1 MHVRSRVLRP
11 AAVWGPLWLFM
22 ALAAAAHLALA
33 LPFPLLWR
41 SGAAWLLTN
50 FIPGALLVEAL
61 VGGRPEAAPDP
72 WERFLYS
79 MGAGA
84 ALTVLVMLAL
94 SYLPGSIPA
103 WLTLVAFDLLIAALG
118 AAIILRAPPADH
130 PVDWM
135 PVWRDAP
142 RNWFSVALVVLLL
155 TAGLL
160 RLTGLGY
167 SEFQGDETRVLLR
180 TAGALQG
187 YEDAL
192 LTHHKGP
199 GEILLPAAIYALT
212 DRITET
218 TARLPFT
225 LLNLTGILAVFLLG
239 WRLFGGVAGWCAAM
253 ILALD
258 GYFIGFGRIVQYQSM
273 VFCLGTLTV
282 LVLHRLTRLPRRLPQ
297 YLTLAAIL
305 LSGAL
310 LAHYEAGLVALPAAY
325 LLWRLW
331 RQGIGVM
338 RLARALVAPTLVGA
352 TVLAAFYLPFMLHP
366 AFAVTYDYITVSR
379 IGGEFPYNNLTD
391 FFARTTL
398 YSTTYYLLLMIAA
411 AVTGLVLV
419 YWRNLPRWA
428 AWTASAL
435 LVGGVALTLARPAWL
450 VIAGHDHTWAFFAAA
465 LLFAWLQPH
474 FRPEARAIW
483 LWFGAGMLLM
493 LFFTHTPNTHVYGFI
508 LPWALLAGSVAGAGY
523 GALAAQIGDRWAQ
536 RAGVGAAAFFTV
548 VFGVYAFWYFA
559 AVHVEALRTWRENR
573 LPGYWVPYT
582 MPTPHSIF
590 GFPLQ
595 NGWKVVG
602 VLYADGVLDAPFD
615 LHGKEPVA
623 DWYTRG
629 QGYCPRDHRY
639 FIWHESVE
647 PAQRDENWA
656 VRADLAAQGYR
667 LFGEALVNGQPRLA
681 IYTLDEPPP
690 IPWRF
695 PVEEYVARFDRDLS
709 GPIFETNGPVGKP
722 QPATAVD
729 FRFGEHIRLVGYTLR
744 GQDNVPGGTVALTL
758 YWQATAPVPFPY
770 RVTTQVIDRSDAYK
784 AGQQDGEPGCNLFP
798 TSTWQPGDVIV
809 DRYTIRLADDA
820 RPGTYTLL
828 IGLYDPDG
836 DVGRPGVFTADGMSL
851 GDALGL
857 DEVRIR
863 EP

>member
-1 MHVRSRVLRP
+1 MRVTARFGRLGVIWP
-11 AAVWGPLWLFM
+11 PLWVLLGM
-22 ALAAAAHLALA
+22 AAAAHVALV
-33 LPFPLLWR
+33 LPLPLLWR
-41 SGAAWLLTN
+41 SGAAWLLTG
-50 FIPGALLVEAL
+50 FIPGALLVERL
-61 VGGRPEAAPDP
+61 VGGKPEAAPDP

-84 ALTVLVMLAL
+84 ALSVLTMLAL
-94 SYLPGSIPA
+94 SYLPGPISG
-103 WLTLVAFDLLIAALG
+103 LSTLLAFDLLILALSS
-118 AAIILRAPPADH
+118 AIILRSPPTDH

-142 RNWFSVALVVLLL
+142 RGWFLAALASLLL

-180 TAGALQG
+180 TAAALQG

-192 LTHHKGP
+192 LTHKKGP
-199 GEILLPAAIYALT
+199 GEILLPAAVYALT
-212 DRITET
+212 DHITET

-253 ILALD
+253 ILVLD
-258 GYFIGFGRIVQYQSM
+258 GYFVGFARIVQYQSM

-282 LVLHRLTRLPRRLPQ
+282 LILHRLTRLPRQAPN
-297 YLTLAAIL
+297 YLTLAAL
-305 LSGAL
+305 LLGVGL
-310 LAHYEAGLVALPAAY
+310 LAHYEAALVALPAAY
-325 LLWRLW
+325 LLWRVQ
-331 RQGIGVM
+331 RQGYGLV
-338 RLARALVAPTLVGA
+338 RLARALVAPVVVGA
-352 TVLAAFYLPFMLHP
+352 LILAAFYIPFVLHP
-366 AFAVTYDYITVSR
+366 AFAVTYGYIAVNR
-379 IGGEFPYNNLTD
+379 IGGEFPYNNLYD
-391 FFARTTL
+391 FFERTTL

-411 AVTGLVLV
+411 AVTGLVLI
-419 YWRNLPRWA
+419 YLRNLPRWA

-435 LVGGVALTLARPAWL
+435 LVGGMALTLARPTWL
-450 VIAGHDHTWAFFAAA
+450 TVAGHDHIWAFFAAPLILAWA
-465 LLFAWLQPH
+465 LLH
-474 FRPEARAIW
+474 FRPEARTVW

-493 LFFTHTPNTHVYGFI
+493 LFFTRTPNTHVYGFI
-508 LPWALLAGSVAGAGY
+508 LPWALVAGSVAGVGY
-523 GALAAQIGDRWAQ
+523 SALAAQIGDRWAQ
-536 RAGVGAAAFFTV
+536 RAGAIGASVLTA
-548 VFGVYAFWYFA
+548 VFGLYAFWYFA
-559 AVHVEALRTWRENR
+559 AVNVEALRTWRDNR
-573 LPGYWVPYT
+573 LPGYWVHYT
-582 MPTPHSIF
+582 MPTYRSIF

-595 NGWKVVG
+595 NGWKVAG

-647 PAQRDENWA
+647 PAERDYNWS
-656 VRADLAAQGYR
+656 VRADLEARGYR

-690 IPWRF
+690 TPWRF

-709 GPIFETNGPVGKP
+709 GPIFETNGPVGAP
-722 QPATAVD
+722 TPDRVVD
-729 FRFGEHIRLVGYTLR
+729 FRFDEAIRLVGYRLR
-744 GQDNVPGGTVALTL
+744 GQDNVPGGSVALTL
-758 YWQATAPVPFPY
+758 YWQATAPVPRPY
-770 RVTTQVIDRSDAYK
+770 SVFTQVIDRSDAYK

-798 TSTWQPGDVIV
+798 MNTWRPGQVIV
-809 DRYTIRLADDA
+809 DRYTIRLAEDA

-828 IGLYDPDG
+828 IGLYDRAEG
-836 DVGRPGVFTADGMSL
+836 GGRPQIFTADGTPL

-857 DEVRIR
+857 DEVRIHA
-863 EP
+863 P